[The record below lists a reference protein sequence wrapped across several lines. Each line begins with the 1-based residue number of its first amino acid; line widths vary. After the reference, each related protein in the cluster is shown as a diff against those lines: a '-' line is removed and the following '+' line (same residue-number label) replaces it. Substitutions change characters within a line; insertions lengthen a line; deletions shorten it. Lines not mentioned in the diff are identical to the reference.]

1 MKKLI
6 YLFALQLFAEAGTVT
21 NTTQGNVNAYT
32 GAANTTGALSVENK
46 VFYDRNTL
54 DFYREKAV
62 FAQLGMK
69 KVLPAGTGRSV
80 EVRKFD
86 TLPDADKLQEA
97 VIPEGKVLS
106 ASAIT
111 MPVDQYGLYV
121 TISDV
126 LDLSAIDDVAVQATE
141 RVAYSASLTN
151 EKLVRGVLMTGANVL
166 FADILNA
173 DGSHKSTPT
182 TRAEL
187 AAGKTA
193 VAHLTPKMVNK
204 AVTIL
209 KKGNAP
215 TFSGGHYVAVIHPSV
230 AEDLRESKAW
240 IEAHKYAQPEQ
251 LFNGEIGMLHNCRF
265 IESNLAPVVMQDGVA
280 VYLTMFFGADAF
292 AVVDPEGAGM
302 ETIIKSRE
310 QAGGPLNQFST
321 VGAKFSM
328 GAGILYPERMVSLE
342 SLSSYSEIDESNVA

>member
-1 MKKLI
+1 MSKLI
-6 YLFALQLFAEAGTVT
+6 YMFALQMFAEAGTVT
-21 NTTQGNVNAYT
+21 NVTTGTVNSYT
-32 GAANTTGALSVENK
+32 GAANTTDALSVENK
-46 VFYDRNTL
+46 IFYDTNTL

-62 FAQLGMK
+62 FAQLGK
-69 KVLPAGTGRSV
+69 KQVLPANAGRSV

-111 MPVDQYGLYV
+111 MPIDQYGLYV

-126 LDLSAIDDVAVQATE
+126 LDMHAIDDVIVQATE

-151 EKLVRGVLMTGANVL
+151 EKLVRGILMGNGNVL
-166 FADILNA
+166 YADIMNA
-173 DGSHKSTPT
+173 DESYASTPT
-182 TRAEL
+182 TRGEL
-187 AAGKTA
+187 VAGKAKVT
-193 VAHLTPKMVNK
+193 HLTPKMVNK

-215 TFSGGHYVAVIHPSV
+215 TFAGGKYVCVVHPSV

-240 IEAHKYAQPEQ
+240 NEMHKYSATTE
-251 LFNGEIGMLHNCRF
+251 LWNGEIGELHGVRF
-265 IESNLAPVVMQDGVA
+265 IESNLAPVVDEGGTA
-280 VYLTMFFGADAF
+280 VYLSMFFGADAF
-292 AVVDPEGAGM
+292 AVVDPVGAGM
-302 ETIIKSRE
+302 ETIIKGRE

-328 GAGILYPERMVSLE
+328 GAGILYPERMVTVE
-342 SLSSYSEIDESNVA
+342 SLSSYSDIDESNVA

>member
-1 MKKLI
+1 MSKLI
-6 YLFALQLFAEAGTVT
+6 YLFALQMFAEAGTVT
-21 NTTQGNVNAYT
+21 NVTTGTVNSYT
-32 GAANTTGALSVENK
+32 GATTNTDALKVEDK
-46 VFYDRNTL
+46 VFYDTNTL
-54 DFYREKAV
+54 DFYRERAV
-62 FAQLGMK
+62 YAQLGK
-69 KVLPAGTGRSV
+69 KQVLPANAGRSV

-111 MPVDQYGLYV
+111 MPIDQYGLYV

-126 LDLSAIDDVAVQATE
+126 LDMHAIDDVIVQATE

-151 EKLVRGVLMTGANVL
+151 EKLVRGILMSNGNVL
-166 FADILNA
+166 YADIMNA
-173 DGSHKSTPT
+173 DESYASTPT
-182 TRAEL
+182 TRGEL
-187 AAGKTA
+187 VAGKA
-193 VAHLTPKMVNK
+193 KVANLTPKMVNK

-215 TFSGGHYVAVIHPSV
+215 TLAGGKYVAVIHPSV

-240 IEAHKYAQPEQ
+240 NEAHKYAATTEI
-251 LFNGEIGMLHNCRF
+251 FNGEIGELHGVRF
-265 IESNLAPVVMQDGVA
+265 VESNLAPVVDNGGTA

-292 AVVDPEGAGM
+292 AVVDPVGAGM
-302 ETIIKSRE
+302 ETIIKGRE

-328 GAGILYPERMVSLE
+328 GAGILYPERMVTVE
-342 SLSSYSEIDESNVA
+342 SLSSYSDIDEANVA